1 MNVLEI
7 IVYKDHIAFLKQCYL
22 VQPQSKSKYG
32 FFGKRTVLEQ
42 EIQLVIWCFP
52 LLILENT
59 DHWVL
64 GFFFLIIGFLI
75 CLMRFALF
83 SLL

>member
-64 GFFFLIIGFLI
+64 GVFFLIIGFLI

>member
-7 IVYKDHIAFLKQCYL
+7 IVYKDHIAFLKQYYL

-42 EIQLVIWCFP
+42 EI
-52 LLILENT
+52 
-59 DHWVL
+59 
-64 GFFFLIIGFLI
+64 
-75 CLMRFALF
+75 
-83 SLL
+83 

>member
-7 IVYKDHIAFLKQCYL
+7 IAYKDHIAFLKQYYL

-32 FFGKRTVLEQ
+32 FFGKRTVLER

-64 GFFFLIIGFLI
+64 GVFFF
-75 CLMRFALF
+75 
-83 SLL
+83 